1 VSFPLTLL
9 TSGIN
14 SAALLAG
21 PVPKPLTAV
30 GRTPLKIEAMSGSAI
45 AGTVVGVSGLRAI
58 AFASTLWTRAA

>member
-14 SAALLAG
+14 SVALLAG
-21 PVPKPLTAV
+21 PAPKPLTAV
-30 GRTPLKIEAMSGSAI
+30 GRVPLEIEAIAGSAI
-45 AGTVVGVSGLRAI
+45 TGTVVGASGLRAI